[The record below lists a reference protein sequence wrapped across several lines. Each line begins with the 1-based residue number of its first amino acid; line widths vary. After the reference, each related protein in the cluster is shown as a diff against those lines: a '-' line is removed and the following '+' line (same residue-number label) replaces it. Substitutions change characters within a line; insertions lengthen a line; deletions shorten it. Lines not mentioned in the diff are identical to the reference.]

1 MIWDNPK
8 PSIDRVYTYHLFQG
22 DAVNNTQEVRER
34 ERERGKERER
44 EGKGEREREERGRGR
59 GRREGEGERERE
71 SSTKNCCHVC
81 SQSMQPLI

>member
-34 ERERGKERER
+34 ERERE
-44 EGKGEREREERGRGR
+44 GERERERERERGR
-59 GRREGEGERERE
+59 GRREGEGEGGERERERERE

-81 SQSMQPLI
+81 SQNMQPLI

>member
-34 ERERGKERER
+34 GRERERERER
-44 EGKGEREREERGRGR
+44 EGGKEERGR
-59 GRREGEGERERE
+59 E
-71 SSTKNCCHVC
+71 S
-81 SQSMQPLI
+81 

>member
-34 ERERGKERER
+34 GERERGRERER
-44 EGKGEREREERGRGR
+44 EGGKEERGR
-59 GRREGEGERERE
+59 E
-71 SSTKNCCHVC
+71 S
-81 SQSMQPLI
+81 